1 MSKDL
6 IKEKLNKFGSSKEPF
21 LFVLSYDLSKFYIQ
35 KLSLLPSSIKFELNK
50 KENSNNSIKSNQ
62 TKIEKF
68 PMLFCEYK
76 KKFDLLQEEIKNG
89 NTYLCNLTVKSEIKT
104 SITLDEIYE
113 KVEAKF
119 KLRFKNQEDN
129 FVCFS
134 PERFVEIKENK
145 IFTYPMKGTI
155 DASIPNAESIILND
169 KKELAEH
176 TMVVDLLRNDLGII
190 ASNVKVDKFRYIEK
204 INAGD
209 KKLLQV
215 SSQIS
220 ANLENNWNEKIGDIL
235 TSLLPA
241 GSITGTPKKKTVEIL
256 EKLEDYNRDFYTG
269 IFGVFDGK
277 NLDSSVMIRFIEVD
291 KNGELFSLTQGEKL
305 PNTELKIN
313 DINSSTG
320 VVLVT
325 PSK

>member
-6 IKEKLNKFGSSKEPF
+6 IKEKLNKFGSLKEPF

-35 KLSLLPSSIKFELNK
+35 KLSLLPSSIKFELDS
-50 KENSNNSIKSNQ
+50 KEIKN
-62 TKIEKF
+62 TKQEALLEKF
-68 PMLFCEYK
+68 PINFEQYK
-76 KKFDLLQEEIKNG
+76 IKFDLLQEEIKNG
-89 NTYLCNLTVKSEIKT
+89 NTYLCNLTAKTKIKT
-104 SITLDEIYE
+104 SLSLDEIYE
-113 KVEAKF
+113 LVQSKF
-119 KLRFKNQEDN
+119 KLRFQNENDN

-134 PERFVEIKENK
+134 PERFIEIKENK

-155 DASIPNAESIILND
+155 DASIPNAKEIILKD
-169 KKELAEH
+169 IKEMAEH

-190 ASNVKVDKFRYIEK
+190 ANNVRVDKFRYIEK

-220 ANLENNWNEKIGDIL
+220 ANLENNWNERIGDIL

-277 NLDSSVMIRFIEVD
+277 NLDSSVMIRFIEEDIEKNKFYKSGGGITCDSNALNEYQELID
-291 KNGELFSLTQGEKL
+291 KVYL
-305 PNTELKIN
+305 PF
-313 DINSSTG
+313 
-320 VVLVT
+320 
-325 PSK
+325 

>member
-1 MSKDL
+1 MSKEL

-35 KLSLLPSSIKFELNK
+35 KLSLLPSSIKFEFD
-50 KENSNNSIKSNQ
+50 SNEIKN
-62 TKIEKF
+62 TKQETILEKF
-68 PMLFCEYK
+68 PIEFKEYK
-76 KKFDLLQEEIKNG
+76 NKFDLLQEEIKSG
-89 NTYLCNLTVKSEIKT
+89 NTYLCNLTAKTKIKT
-104 SITLDEIYE
+104 SVTLDKIYDL
-113 KVEAKF
+113 VQSKF
-119 KLRFKNQEDN
+119 KLRFQNENDN

-134 PERFVEIKENK
+134 PERFIEIKENK

-155 DASIPNAESIILND
+155 DASIPNAKEIILKN
-169 KKELAEH
+169 KKEMAEH

-190 ASNVKVDKFRYIEK
+190 ANNVRVDKFRYVDI

-220 ANLENNWNEKIGDIL
+220 ANLQNDWNEKIGYIL

-256 EKLEDYNRDFYTG
+256 ENLEDYNRDFYTG

-277 NLDSSVMIRFIEVD
+277 KLDSSVMIRFIDEDENGNRFYKSGGGITCDSDVLNEYQELLD
-291 KNGELFSLTQGEKL
+291 KIYL
-305 PNTELKIN
+305 PF
-313 DINSSTG
+313 
-320 VVLVT
+320 
-325 PSK
+325 

>member
-35 KLSLLPSSIKFELNK
+35 KLSLLPSSIKFEFNS
-50 KENSNNSIKSNQ
+50 KEIKSLE
-62 TKIEKF
+62 KEIILEKF
-68 PMLFCEYK
+68 PIDFNKYK
-76 KKFDLLQEEIKNG
+76 TKFDLLQEEIKNG
-89 NTYLCNLTVKSEIKT
+89 NTYLCNLTVKTKIKT
-104 SITLDEIYE
+104 SITLDEIYDL
-113 KVEAKF
+113 VQSKF
-119 KLRFKNQEDN
+119 KLRFQNENDN

-134 PERFVEIKENK
+134 PERFIEIKENK

-155 DASIPNAESIILND
+155 DASIPNAESIILNNE
-169 KKELAEH
+169 KEMAEH

-190 ASNVKVDKFRYIEK
+190 ANNVRVDKFRYAEK

-209 KKLLQV
+209 KELLQI

-220 ANLENNWNEKIGDIL
+220 ANLQNNWNEEIGDIL

-277 NLDSSVMIRFIEVD
+277 NLDSSVMIRFIEEDIEKNKFYKSGGGITCDSNILNEYQELID
-291 KNGELFSLTQGEKL
+291 KIYL
-305 PNTELKIN
+305 PF
-313 DINSSTG
+313 
-320 VVLVT
+320 
-325 PSK
+325 

>member
-35 KLSLLPSSIKFELNK
+35 KLALLPSSIKFELK
-50 KENSNNSIKSNQ
+50 KENSNDSIKSNQ

-76 KKFDLLQEEIKNG
+76 KRFDLLQEEIKNG
-89 NTYLCNLTVKSEIKT
+89 NTYLCNLTAKSEIKT

-155 DASIPNAESIILND
+155 DASIPNAQSIILSD

-190 ASNVKVDKFRYIEK
+190 ASNVKVNKFRYIEE

-215 SSQIS
+215 SSTIS
-220 ANLENNWNEKIGDIL
+220 ANLQQNWNEKIGDIL

-269 IFGVFDGK
+269 IFGVFDGE
-277 NLDSSVMIRFIEVD
+277 NLDSSVMIRFIEENEKGD
-291 KNGELFSLTQGEKL
+291 KFYKSGGGITCDSNILNEYQELIDKIYL
-305 PNTELKIN
+305 PF
-313 DINSSTG
+313 
-320 VVLVT
+320 
-325 PSK
+325 

>member
-6 IKEKLNKFGSSKEPF
+6 IKEKLNKFGSLKEPF

-35 KLSLLPSSIKFELNK
+35 KLSLLPSSIKFELDS
-50 KENSNNSIKSNQ
+50 KEIKN
-62 TKIEKF
+62 TKQEALLEKF
-68 PMLFCEYK
+68 PINFEQYK
-76 KKFDLLQEEIKNG
+76 IKFDLLQEEIKNG
-89 NTYLCNLTVKSEIKT
+89 NTYLCNLTAKTKIKT
-104 SITLDEIYE
+104 SLSLDEIYE
-113 KVEAKF
+113 LVQSKF
-119 KLRFKNQEDN
+119 KLRFQNENDN

-134 PERFVEIKENK
+134 PERFIEIKENK

-155 DASIPNAESIILND
+155 DASIPNAKEIILKD
-169 KKELAEH
+169 IKEMAEH

-220 ANLENNWNEKIGDIL
+220 ANLENNWNERIGDIL

-277 NLDSSVMIRFIEVD
+277 NLDSSVMIRFIEEDIEKNKFYKSGGGITCDSNALNEYQELID
-291 KNGELFSLTQGEKL
+291 KVYL
-305 PNTELKIN
+305 PF
-313 DINSSTG
+313 
-320 VVLVT
+320 
-325 PSK
+325 

>member
-35 KLSLLPSSIKFELNK
+35 KLALLPSSIKFELK
-50 KENSNNSIKSNQ
+50 KENSNDSIKSNQ

-76 KKFDLLQEEIKNG
+76 KRFDLLQEEIKNG
-89 NTYLCNLTVKSEIKT
+89 NTYLCNLTAKSEIKT
-104 SITLDEIYE
+104 SITLNEIYE

-155 DASIPNAESIILND
+155 DASIPNAQSIILSD

-190 ASNVKVDKFRYIEK
+190 ASNVKVNKFRYIEE

-215 SSQIS
+215 SSTIS
-220 ANLENNWNEKIGDIL
+220 ANLQQNWNEKIGDIL

-269 IFGVFDGK
+269 IFGVFDGE
-277 NLDSSVMIRFIEVD
+277 NLDSSVMIRFIEENENGD
-291 KNGELFSLTQGEKL
+291 KFYKSGGGITCDSNILNEYQELIDKIYL
-305 PNTELKIN
+305 PF
-313 DINSSTG
+313 
-320 VVLVT
+320 
-325 PSK
+325 

>member
-35 KLSLLPSSIKFELNK
+35 KLSLLPSSIKFEFDS
-50 KENSNNSIKSNQ
+50 KE
-62 TKIEKF
+62 TKNRIQEALLEKF
-68 PMLFCEYK
+68 PINFEQYK
-76 KKFDLLQEEIKNG
+76 IKFDLLQEEIKNG
-89 NTYLCNLTVKSEIKT
+89 NTYLCNLTAKTKIKT
-104 SITLDEIYE
+104 SLSLDEIYE
-113 KVEAKF
+113 LVQSKF
-119 KLRFKNQEDN
+119 KLRFQNENDN

-134 PERFVEIKENK
+134 PERFIEIKENK

-155 DASIPNAESIILND
+155 DASIPNAKEIILKD
-169 KKELAEH
+169 IKEMAEH

-220 ANLENNWNEKIGDIL
+220 ANLENNWNERIGDIL

-277 NLDSSVMIRFIEVD
+277 NLDSSVMIRFIEEDIEKNKFYKSGGGITCDSNALNEYQELID
-291 KNGELFSLTQGEKL
+291 KVYL
-305 PNTELKIN
+305 PF
-313 DINSSTG
+313 
-320 VVLVT
+320 
-325 PSK
+325 

>member
-6 IKEKLNKFGSSKEPF
+6 IKEELNKFGSLKEPF

-35 KLSLLPSSIKFELNK
+35 KLSNLPKNIQYKIDNNK
-50 KENSNNSIKSNQ
+50 NSNIQKDIKL
-62 TKIEKF
+62 EKF
-68 PMLFCEYK
+68 PINFSEYK
-76 KKFDLLQEEIKNG
+76 KKFDFLQEEIKNG
-89 NTYLCNLTVKSEIKT
+89 NTYLCNLTAKTKIKT
-104 SITLDEIYE
+104 DLTLDEIYDL
-113 KVEAKF
+113 VQSKF
-119 KLRFKNQEDN
+119 KLRFQNENDN

-134 PERFVEIKENK
+134 PERFIEIKENK

-155 DASIPNAESIILND
+155 DLSIPNAKNIILND
-169 KKELAEH
+169 KKEMAEH

-190 ASNVKVDKFRYIEK
+190 ASNVKVDKFRFVEK

-209 KKLLQV
+209 KELLQV

-220 ANLENNWNEKIGDIL
+220 ANLQKNWNEKIGDIL

-256 EKLEDYNRDFYTG
+256 EKIEDYDRDFYTG

-277 NLDSSVMIRFIEVD
+277 NLDSSVMIRFIEEDIEKNKFYKSGGGITCDSNALNEYQELLD
-291 KNGELFSLTQGEKL
+291 KVYL
-305 PNTELKIN
+305 PF
-313 DINSSTG
+313 
-320 VVLVT
+320 
-325 PSK
+325 